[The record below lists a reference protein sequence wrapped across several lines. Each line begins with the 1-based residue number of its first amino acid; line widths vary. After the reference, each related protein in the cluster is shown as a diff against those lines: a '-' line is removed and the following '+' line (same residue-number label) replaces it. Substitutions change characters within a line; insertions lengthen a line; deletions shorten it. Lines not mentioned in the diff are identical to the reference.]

1 MPSPDDRTDEL
12 IELEAQYAAA
22 EGDPT
27 YGFWAQRD
35 SLEHVYRFARS
46 RRVARFAALACVLRR
61 AVSAVPPNVVIPPI
75 IGGCVSLNLFTTTLG
90 RSGQG
95 KDAAD
100 NAGFAAVEFPSP
112 AGVPM
117 EAPRPQIGTGEGLA
131 RLFKGSK
138 NQEPLTAAHLV
149 VPEIGTLAAIAGRQ
163 GATLATELLKG
174 YMGQA
179 LGFQNASSDTTTA
192 VAAHSYRL
200 CLGVNSQPENSAFF
214 LDRATDGF
222 PQRFLWAS
230 ATDPYAPMDR
240 PNPVEPIEIL
250 LPTFGSSHYEI
261 TVPKRVWADMD
272 AHRTRVLTED
282 PDTDP
287 LDGHLML
294 TRLKVAFALAILEAR
309 SEVDLDDW
317 RVAGELIDMSTA
329 TRSRAQAAV
338 AAQRKNAN
346 RSKAHDQAEREAIV
360 IGRLT
365 EDRQARVG
373 KAIVGKL
380 RRVKRSNRSDLRRAC
395 AAELRTEFDSVLE
408 TFIDTG
414 FLTLIEGGEGRADE
428 YEITEQ

>member
-1 MPSPDDRTDEL
+1 MTDTMDEIISDLKEEL
-12 IELEAQYAAA
+12 
-22 EGDPT
+22 GGDDPT
-27 YGFWAQRD
+27 YFFWNQRET
-35 SLEHVYRFARS
+35 LCHVYLFARS
-46 RRVARFAALACVLRR
+46 RRVAPFAVLACVLRR
-61 AVSAVPPNVVIPPI
+61 AVSAIPPNVVIPPI
-75 IGGCVSLNLFTTTLG
+75 IGGTVSLNLFTSTLG

-112 AGVPM
+112 AGLPM

-138 NQEPLTAAHLV
+138 TQEPLIAAHLV

-163 GATLATELLKG
+163 GATLSAELLKAF
-174 YMGQA
+174 MGQP

-192 VAAHSYRL
+192 VGAHSYRL
-200 CLGVNSQPENSAFF
+200 CLGVNSQPENAAFF

-230 ATDPYAPMDR
+230 ATDPNAPLDR
-240 PNPVEPIEIL
+240 PEPVEPIDIL
-250 LPTFGSSHYEI
+250 LPTFGTSRHEI
-261 TVPKRVWADMD
+261 SVPPLVWAEMD
-272 AHRTRVLTED
+272 THRTRVLTED
-282 PDTDP
+282 PDVDP

-294 TRLKVAFALAILEAR
+294 TRLKVAFALAILDTR
-309 SEVDLDDW
+309 SAVDMDDW
-317 RVAGELIDMSTA
+317 RVAGQLIDMSTA
-329 TRSRAQAAV
+329 TRNSAQAAV

-346 RSKAHDQAEREAIV
+346 RARAHDQADREAIV

-380 RRVKRSNRSDLRRAC
+380 KRVKRANRSDLRRAC
-395 AAELRTEFDSVLE
+395 RSDLRADFDPVLE
-408 TFIDTG
+408 TLLDTG
-414 FLTLIEGGEGRADE
+414 FLAVIPGVDGRADE
-428 YEITEQ
+428 YEITEK

>member
-1 MPSPDDRTDEL
+1 MTDTMDEIISDLKEEL
-12 IELEAQYAAA
+12 
-22 EGDPT
+22 GGDDPT
-27 YGFWAQRD
+27 YFFWNQRET
-35 SLEHVYRFARS
+35 LRHVYLFARS
-46 RRVARFAALACVLRR
+46 RRVAPFAVLACVLRR
-61 AVSAVPPNVVIPPI
+61 AVSAIPPNVVIPPI
-75 IGGCVSLNLFTTTLG
+75 IGGTVSLNLFTSTLG

-112 AGVPM
+112 AGLPM

-138 NQEPLTAAHLV
+138 TQEPLIAAHLV

-163 GATLATELLKG
+163 GATLSAELLKAF
-174 YMGQA
+174 MGQP

-192 VAAHSYRL
+192 VGAHSYRL
-200 CLGVNSQPENSAFF
+200 CLGVNSQPENAAFF

-230 ATDPYAPMDR
+230 ATDPNAPLDR
-240 PNPVEPIEIL
+240 PEPVEPIDIL
-250 LPTFGSSHYEI
+250 LPTFGTSRHEI
-261 TVPKRVWADMD
+261 SVPPLVWAEMD
-272 AHRTRVLTED
+272 THRTRVLTED
-282 PDTDP
+282 PDVDP

-294 TRLKVAFALAILEAR
+294 TRLKVAFALAILDTR
-309 SEVDLDDW
+309 SAVDMDDW
-317 RVAGELIDMSTA
+317 RVAGQLIDMSTA
-329 TRSRAQAAV
+329 TRNSAQAAV

-346 RSKAHDQAEREAIV
+346 RARAHDQADREAIV

-380 RRVKRSNRSDLRRAC
+380 KRVKRANRSDLRRAC
-395 AAELRTEFDSVLE
+395 RSDLRADFDPVLE
-408 TFIDTG
+408 TLLDTG
-414 FLTLIEGGEGRADE
+414 FLAVIPGVDGRADE
-428 YEITEQ
+428 YEITEK

>member
-1 MPSPDDRTDEL
+1 MTTTADRSDEL
-12 IELEAQYAAA
+12 LDMMIEDE
-22 EGDPT
+22 DPT
-27 YGFWAQRD
+27 YVFWNQRET
-35 SLEHVYRFARS
+35 LRHVYLFARS
-46 RRVARFAALACVLRR
+46 RRVAPFAALACVLRR

-75 IGGCVSLNLFTTTLG
+75 IGGTVSLNLFTATLG

-112 AGVPM
+112 AGLPM

-138 NQEPLTAAHLV
+138 SQEPLIAAHLV

-163 GATLATELLKG
+163 GATLSAELLKA

-200 CLGVNSQPENSAFF
+200 CLGVNSQPENAAFF

-230 ATDPYAPMDR
+230 ATDPYAPLDR
-240 PNPVEPIEIL
+240 PAPVEPIDIL
-250 LPTFGSSHYEI
+250 LPTFGTSRHEI
-261 TVPKRVWADMD
+261 SVPPLVWAEMD
-272 AHRTRVLTED
+272 THRTRVLTED
-282 PDTDP
+282 PDVDP

-294 TRLKVAFALAILEAR
+294 TRLKVAFALAILDTR
-309 SEVDLDDW
+309 SAVDMDDW
-317 RVAGELIDMSTA
+317 RIAGQLIDLSTS
-329 TRSRAQAAV
+329 TRNSAQAAV

-346 RSKAHDQAEREAIV
+346 RSRAHDQAERESIV

-380 RRVKRSNRSDLRRAC
+380 RRVKRANRSDLRRSC
-395 AAELRTEFDSVLE
+395 AAELRTDFDPVLD
-408 TFIDTG
+408 TLLDTG
-414 FLTLIEGGEGRADE
+414 FLVAIEGGDGRAAE
-428 YEITEQ
+428 YELAEK

>member
-1 MPSPDDRTDEL
+1 MTDTIDEIISEL
-12 IELEAQYAAA
+12 KEEL
-22 EGDPT
+22 GGDDPT
-27 YGFWAQRD
+27 YFFWNQRD
-35 SLEHVYRFARS
+35 TLRHVYLFARS
-46 RRVARFAALACVLRR
+46 RRVAPSAVLACVLRR

-75 IGGCVSLNLFTTTLG
+75 IGNTVSLNLFTATLG

-100 NAGFAAVEFPSP
+100 GAGFAAVEFPSP
-112 AGVPM
+112 AGLPM

-138 NQEPLTAAHLV
+138 SQEPLIAAHLV

-163 GATLATELLKG
+163 GATLSAELLKA
-174 YMGQA
+174 YMGQP

-200 CLGVNSQPENSAFF
+200 CLGVNSQPENAAFF

-230 ATDPYAPMDR
+230 ATDPYAPLDR
-240 PNPVEPIEIL
+240 PDPVEPIDIL
-250 LPTFGSSHYEI
+250 LPTFGTSRHEI
-261 TVPKRVWADMD
+261 SVPPLVWAEMD
-272 AHRTRVLTED
+272 THRTRVLTED
-282 PDTDP
+282 PDVDP

-294 TRLKVAFALAILEAR
+294 TRLKVAFALAILDTR
-309 SEVDLDDW
+309 SAVDMDDW
-317 RVAGELIDMSTA
+317 RIAGQLIDLSTA
-329 TRSRAQAAV
+329 TRNSAQAAV
-338 AAQRKNAN
+338 VAQRKNAN
-346 RSKAHDQAEREAIV
+346 RSRAHDQAERESIV

-380 RRVKRSNRSDLRRAC
+380 RRVKRANRSDLRRSC
-395 AAELRTEFDSVLE
+395 AAELRTDFDPVLD
-408 TFIDTG
+408 TLLDTG
-414 FLTLIEGGEGRADE
+414 FLVAIEGGDGRAAE
-428 YEITEQ
+428 YELAEK